1 MSRLLIIK
9 GPNKGVSYLLTDRTR
24 IGRLGE
30 NEIQVSDPNVSR
42 IHAEVIREVDGFTIY
57 DRGSKNGVEV
67 NSQAVAEQK
76 LKAGDLINI
85 GSASFLYD
93 GSLHIQNARFSCGPV
108 VILEADLDSATA
120 TRPKTVK
127 DSSPA
132 AIAQVITQIV
142 EQPSNKPDLL
152 SRLSS
157 TLLDTFDAAY
167 AAILTQDYF
176 DGPVNP
182 IEAAPRVRHCFLSRQ
197 LLDECLQTKQPV
209 TGTLT
214 PNWNQLDNLLE
225 LFDDEPRPAS
235 INLLMVPI
243 AGPDGTRGAIVIARD
258 NDREFN
264 QAETA
269 ALQVVT
275 AIATLALQIT
285 PDVRL
290 QPQDKSGTDQKP
302 FSTRSLRMQEIYNSA
317 RRAGPGNAPI
327 LITGEIGSGK
337 ETLARF
343 IHDVCERA
351 NGPFVVLKCPSVPSD
366 ELERVLF
373 GTETT
378 SPSGEILIQPGK
390 IDEAA
395 GGTLFLEEVGDLDLG
410 FQPKLLRFIQDHA
423 YTRVGSD
430 CAAMADVKV
439 IASSSKDLAAAVR
452 SGHFREDL
460 WYRLNVVP
468 FNLPPL
474 RERREDIAP
483 LFDVF
488 IQEYATHYNRKIIGG
503 NDSTI
508 ALLQKYDWPGNIREL
523 RNAVERAILLAESKV
538 LSTSDFSHIEDARRQ
553 LNAKSDL
560 ERKRDTRPLAEVERQ
575 HIIIALKKHQFNQ
588 ARAAEALGLHRNTL
602 RNKIIEYGIEIPK

>member
-42 IHAEVIREVDGFTIY
+42 IHAEVIREINGFTIY
-57 DRGSKNGVEV
+57 DRGSKNGIEV
-67 NSQAVAEQK
+67 NGQAVAEQK

-93 GSLHIQNARFSCGPV
+93 GSLYIQNARFSCSPIV
-108 VILEADLDSATA
+108 VLEAGQDHVT
-120 TRPKTVK
+120 KTELKTTK
-127 DSSPA
+127 DTDA
-132 AIAQVITQIV
+132 AVIAESINQIL
-142 EQPSNKPDLL
+142 EQPSGKPDLL
-152 SRLSS
+152 RRLSA
-157 TLLDTFDAAY
+157 TLLATFDANY
-167 AAILTQDYF
+167 TAILTQDYF
-176 DGPVNP
+176 NGPLNP
-182 IEAAPRVRHCFLSRQ
+182 VEAAPRARHCVLSRQ
-197 LLDECLQTKQPV
+197 LLDECLESKQPV
-209 TGTLT
+209 TGTLS
-214 PNWNQLDNLLE
+214 PDWKELENLLE
-225 LFDDEPRPAS
+225 LGDEPKPTS
-235 INLLMVPI
+235 INLLMAPLS
-243 AGPDGTRGAIVIARD
+243 GPDGTHGAIIIARD
-258 NDREFN
+258 DDREFN
-264 QAETA
+264 QAEAA
-269 ALQVVT
+269 ALQIVT
-275 AIATLALQIT
+275 AIATLALQVT
-285 PDVRL
+285 PDIRL
-290 QPQDKSGTDQKP
+290 QPQDKSGTDQKS

-317 RRAGPGNAPI
+317 RRAGPGHAPI

-337 ETLARF
+337 ETLAKF
-343 IHDVCERA
+343 IHEVCERA
-351 NGPFVVLKCPSVPSD
+351 NGPFVVLKCPSIPSED
-366 ELERVLF
+366 LERVLF
-373 GTETT
+373 GSQTT
-378 SPSGEILIQPGK
+378 SPDGEILIQPGK

-423 YTRVGSD
+423 YARLGSD
-430 CAAMADVKV
+430 CAAMGDVKV
-439 IASSSKDLAAAVR
+439 IASSSKDLAASVR

-468 FNLPPL
+468 FNIPPL

-483 LFDVF
+483 LLDTF
-488 IQEYATHYNRKIIGG
+488 IQEYATHYNRKIIGA

-575 HIIIALKKHQFNQ
+575 HIIIALKKHQYNQ